1 LASSGNLVITS
12 GAVNPTGS
20 TTAGALVLTG
30 EGGAAI
36 GGNVTVMGG
45 MIINHS
51 QLDTAGHNTIIQGV
65 NDSTLLYAAPG
76 TVYDQVAVGGNMAG
90 SSLTNGAKL
99 AIYSNDSFLLPVG
112 ASATRPSG
120 LGFSDVNGMIR
131 FSTTK
136 NDIEY
141 YAAGEWRNMGNVFTT
156 ITQRTFQSESGDPN
170 GNVNGVNATFVL
182 PTASTTNATLVSI
195 NGVMQIPSIA
205 YNVSGTSLV
214 FTEAPSP
221 GDVIDTRVMVTTQA
235 ITSMAS
241 PNGYNQVDPNNTY
254 LSFYTGNLLL
264 GSIENWRID
273 SGGDFYPV
281 QQANIGTATNR
292 VGNIFVANI
301 QQSGTT
307 TISSVK
313 TFVAPSNTDAVFR
326 ISKSTFSSGK
336 VMIELSETSGT
347 DFQSSDLVVVHNG
360 TVANIT
366 AMSSWTGA
374 ANLAT
379 FSANISG
386 PYMYINASSAGAN
399 LTVKAHATLIRIN

>member
-1 LASSGNLVITS
+1 
-12 GAVNPTGS
+12 
-20 TTAGALVLTG
+20 
-30 EGGAAI
+30 
-36 GGNVTVMGG
+36 
-45 MIINHS
+45 
-51 QLDTAGHNTIIQGV
+51 
-65 NDSTLLYAAPG
+65 
-76 TVYDQVAVGGNMAG
+76 
-90 SSLTNGAKL
+90 
-99 AIYSNDSFLLPVG
+99 
-112 ASATRPSG
+112 
-120 LGFSDVNGMIR
+120 
-131 FSTTK
+131 
-136 NDIEY
+136 
-141 YAAGEWRNMGNVFTT
+141 
-156 ITQRTFQSESGDPN
+156 
-170 GNVNGVNATFVL
+170 
-182 PTASTTNATLVSI
+182 
-195 NGVMQIPSIA
+195 
-205 YNVSGTSLV
+205 
-214 FTEAPSP
+214 
-221 GDVIDTRVMVTTQA
+221 
-235 ITSMAS
+235 MAS